1 MERDKSDLK
10 KFALVMGPPPPQA
23 EGEKRKDTGGGSDGE
38 AMAIGSIDAGMG
50 AVGGFDG
57 KELGFSK
64 GSGVGVSKEIDLVS
78 HEVDSSVGLGVCLA
92 QAECTVLIAEPE
104 KESFAK
110 KISYSNAVCDDLDE
124 AVKPVF
130 VVKDG
135 IADVSIPEDLM
146 EDVDPLWKCFVVGY
160 FMNDAPHIGI
170 IHSTVN
176 RIWASPGKGSKIDV
190 QFIGKRTVLFRVEDA
205 QEVISGSSRAVVTEL
220 LTELENLSV
229 KATLDGDVSNTWK
242 DLRLFLNNLSS
253 STESEKWVTLGDQDH
268 RQTSPPREKQAP
280 VEVTSP
286 NSFELL
292 QYIREEGEIDED
304 EELLGEEAPKLQNEE
319 GVDVLDE
326 GTNGDD
332 KVGRQKTGQ
341 GAGQRGK
348 GRWRALFANSRG
360 LVNAVVNSQRCLVE
374 TSVQEESF
382 QQVFSDTF
390 PGWHYLHNYSHHR
403 LDCASHGQCSDDK
416 VAGKVKEAKAAY
428 EELCEKQNNA
438 LQNPLTSNFEEASD
452 AWENWHHLSG
462 IEEQLFYQKSRVKW
476 LGLGDRNINFYMKTC
491 QTRNSRN
498 TIRRL
503 VASDG
508 RVLTELTDIKVEAVA
523 YYEGGKQALE
533 AAAATRSLPV
543 SALPIKYLGLPLT
556 TKTMSR

>member
-1 MERDKSDLK
+1 
-10 KFALVMGPPPPQA
+10 MGPPPPQA

-64 GSGVGVSKEIDLVS
+64 GSGVEVSKGIDLVS

-92 QAECTVLIAEPE
+92 QVECTVLIAEPE
-104 KESFAK
+104 KESSAK
-110 KISYSNAVCDDLDE
+110 KISYSNAICDDLDE

-130 VVKDG
+130 VVKEG
-135 IADVSIPEDLM
+135 IADVSIPEDLT

-176 RIWASPGKGSKIDV
+176 RIWGSPGKGSKIDV

-205 QEVISGSSRAVVTEL
+205 QVRSRIIKRKFWHVSEVPLVLNEWTPESAKAPPDLSAMPQWVDLENVPGYLYSKKGLTFLSRTAGKFVKLHPTTERCVRLDVARVLVEVDLRKPLPQKICFKEKDGNEVTVGVKFPWLPPCCKVCSKWGHNEKDCHVECEVVILKKPQAEEQHITVTEGAKEVISGSSRAVVTEL

-304 EELLGEEAPKLQNEE
+304 EELLGEEAPKQQNEE

-332 KVGRQKTGQ
+332 KVGRKKTGQ

-348 GRWRALFANSRG
+348 GR
-360 LVNAVVNSQRCLVE
+360 
-374 TSVQEESF
+374 
-382 QQVFSDTF
+382 
-390 PGWHYLHNYSHHR
+390 
-403 LDCASHGQCSDDK
+403 
-416 VAGKVKEAKAAY
+416 
-428 EELCEKQNNA
+428 
-438 LQNPLTSNFEEASD
+438 
-452 AWENWHHLSG
+452 
-462 IEEQLFYQKSRVKW
+462 
-476 LGLGDRNINFYMKTC
+476 
-491 QTRNSRN
+491 
-498 TIRRL
+498 
-503 VASDG
+503 
-508 RVLTELTDIKVEAVA
+508 
-523 YYEGGKQALE
+523 
-533 AAAATRSLPV
+533 
-543 SALPIKYLGLPLT
+543 
-556 TKTMSR
+556 